1 MRELEI
7 IDEIINNIWSITSHE
22 KQKEYMFHVDNL
34 KKYLKLQ
41 SDDYKAFIE
50 SEMHNERI

>member
-1 MRELEI
+1 MREIEI
-7 IDEIINNIWSITSHE
+7 LDNMINDCWSIVS
-22 KQKEYMFHVDNL
+22 KERRSEYEVHINNL

-50 SEMHNERI
+50 SEMHNEGL